1 MLINTNHVVVPLDK
15 ALYGAYL
22 CLEAQTNN
30 KFNER
35 QNIKSNT
42 NLGIC
47 KTPQWVRTTSKN
59 LAIQLAAFPGE

>member
-15 ALYGAYL
+15 TLCGAYL
-22 CLEAQTNN
+22 CLEAQTNS

-59 LAIQLAAFPGE
+59 LAIQLAAFPGG